1 LIQPSDKLPK
11 FNKPPVAE
19 VVLGVQFAPLTG
31 MHVGHIGLLW
41 EQFKSKFSRV
51 EQQPRLPHMIERKG
65 NPAPP
70 ALLPSVSIMSAADL
84 IPRVWML
91 NDEGTE
97 LIQVQTDRFLRNWR
111 RYHNDSIPYP
121 SYETSGRPG
130 FENDLGN
137 FREFAKDQ
145 GLGELAVDQCEMT
158 YINHIR
164 PCGVWAEFAQLDKV
178 FRGWGSSYPAL
189 VGSRANTIGCRVR
202 HEVADDQ
209 GKYVGHLYVEL
220 DSGYLPGSNEELT
233 PLFQFQLI
241 VRGRPLGE
249 GMLGVM
255 QFMDFAHCA
264 IVKSFTDVTT
274 PEMHKVWERT
284 Q

>member
-1 LIQPSDKLPK
+1 
-11 FNKPPVAE
+11 
-19 VVLGVQFAPLTG
+19 

-41 EQFKSKFSRV
+41 EQFRSKFSRV

-70 ALLPSVSIMSAADL
+70 ALIPNFSIMSAGDL

-91 NDEGTE
+91 NDDGTE

-111 RYHNDSIPYP
+111 RHHINDPIPYP

-130 FENDLGN
+130 FEIDFGN
-137 FREFAKDQ
+137 FLKFAKDQ
-145 GLGELAVDQCEMT
+145 GLGHLAIDQCEMT
-158 YINHIR
+158 YINVIR
-164 PCGVWAEFAQLDKV
+164 PCGVWNTFAQADKV
-178 FRGWGSSYPAL
+178 FRGWGPDYPTL

-202 HEVADDQ
+202 HEVADDHGQ
-209 GKYVGHLYVEL
+209 FVGHLFVEL

-233 PLFQFQLI
+233 PVFQFQLI

-249 GMLGVM
+249 GMIGVM
-255 QFMDFAHCA
+255 QFMDFAHRA
-264 IVKSFTDVTT
+264 IVKSFADVTT